1 MYDELEGILTAS
13 AIVHRG
19 GDISIAVEMDE
30 ILEPGEPLEVR
41 AELPGADPVALEA
54 VILDEWGA
62 VIDVL
67 RMSNDNG
74 GYYLRIQLPN
84 PGGYRVTIRGVGSA
98 RNQVS
103 PVTTAVLSWPP
114 DTFAAGV

>member
-1 MYDELEGILTAS
+1 M
-13 AIVHRG
+13 
-19 GDISIAVEMDE
+19 
-30 ILEPGEPLEVR
+30 
-41 AELPGADPVALEA
+41 
-54 VILDEWGA
+54 
-62 VIDVL
+62 L

-114 DTFAAGV
+114 DTVAAGV